1 MMSTWQTYS
10 PRSTPPPPLTGQYV
24 REGSKLTGPLTLLL
38 VSRGT
43 TTPAKAHTYVLQV
56 HPTGKRSY
64 VSSLW
69 NGPSPGTYA
78 LEYRGIRY
86 TVTLTDDAAVV
97 APAQE
102 GTPKYLNRG
111 SGNSIAA

>member
-1 MMSTWQTYS
+1 MANIAPAEQPSA
-10 PRSTPPPPLTGQYV
+10 PLTGNYT
-24 REGSKLTGPLTLLL
+24 RYGSKLNGPVDLLM
-38 VSRGT
+38 VHRT
-43 TTPAKAHTYVLQV
+43 TTTTAKASTYVLLV
-56 HPTGKRSY
+56 HPNGRRSY

-69 NGPSPGTYA
+69 DGPTAGTYA